1 MGKMVHVCFVG
12 YGISSPWNEGKRV
25 VSRNI
30 IDALK
35 KNSDLDISVVSSIAK
50 KEVKMDGVEYANTTR
65 LTEYTRGYDP
75 VRDASM
81 IRLINSI
88 NKRKN
93 IDIIHLLNADF
104 PVFAFYAKRLGKPV
118 VAQFFGNPH
127 FNILKRVRVPRAIDT
142 YITTSIETQWFDDL
156 GVKNFQVVNPP
167 INTNLFKPMDKL
179 RARSLLNLPEDK
191 FIVLYMGNLEE
202 VRFSLNF
209 VDQVKFLRNHNNLLL
224 ILANLIDSDWLKKS
238 NILHKENVIL
248 RKEILSEEQKA
259 LIYNTADVFIL
270 PFSKKM
276 NSYKHV
282 FVIDPPIT
290 MLEAM
295 SCSVPVIAPNVFSI
309 PKIIKKGYNGYI
321 SPLGDFKKVDTIL
334 HHMSK
339 ENGKGEDITAN
350 TRKTIL
356 DDFSYEKAA
365 LRTKRIYEVLLNG

>member
-1 MGKMVHVCFVG
+1 MVHVCFVG

-30 IDALK
+30 IYALQRYT
-35 KNSDLDISVVSSIAK
+35 DLDISVVSSIAK
-50 KEVKMDGVEYANTTR
+50 EEGKMNGVEYVNTTR

-75 VRDASM
+75 LRDAAI
-81 IRLINSI
+81 IRMINSI
-88 NKRKN
+88 NRKKD
-93 IDIIHLLNADF
+93 IDIIHLLNAHF
-104 PVFAFYAKRLGKPV
+104 PVFAFYGKRLGKPV

-259 LIYNTADVFIL
+259 LIYNAADVFIL

-282 FVIDPPIT
+282 FIIDPSIT

-295 SCSVPVIAPNVFSI
+295 SCGVPVIAPDVFSI
-309 PKIIKKGYNGYI
+309 PKIIKDGYNGYTTA
-321 SPLGDFKKVDTIL
+321 LGNFEKVDAIL
-334 HHMSK
+334 HYMSK
-339 ENGKGEDITAN
+339 WKGEEDGITAN
-350 TRKTIL
+350 ARKTIL
-356 DDFSYEKAA
+356 DDFSYEKTA
-365 LRTKRIYEVLLNG
+365 LRLQRIYEGVLNE

>member
-1 MGKMVHVCFVG
+1 MVHICFVG

-50 KEVKMDGVEYANTTR
+50 KEVKMDGVEYVNTTL
-65 LTEYTRGYDP
+65 LTRYTRGYNLL
-75 VRDASM
+75 RDAAM

-93 IDIIHLLNADF
+93 IDIIHLLNAHF
-104 PVFAFYAKRLGKPV
+104 PVFSFYAKRLGKPV

-156 GVKNFQVVNPP
+156 GVKNFHVANPP
-167 INTNLFKPMDKL
+167 INTNVFKPMDKL
-179 RARSLLNLPEDK
+179 KARSFLNLPEDK

-209 VDQVKFLRNHNNLLL
+209 VEQVKFLRNHNNLLL

-259 LIYNTADVFIL
+259 LIYNAADVFIL

-295 SCSVPVIAPNVFSI
+295 SCGVPVIAPDVFSI
-309 PKIIKKGYNGYI
+309 PKIIKSGYNGYI
-321 SPLGDFKKVDTIL
+321 TSLGDFGGVDTIL
-334 HHMSK
+334 HHLSK
-339 ENGKGEDITAN
+339 EEDKEDGITAN

>member
-1 MGKMVHVCFVG
+1 MIHVCFVG

-35 KNSDLDISVVSSIAK
+35 KYTDLDVSVVSSIGK
-50 KEVKMDGVEYANTTR
+50 KEEKMSGVEYVNSTWLTR
-65 LTEYTRGYDP
+65 YTRYYDIL
-75 VRDASM
+75 RDAAM
-81 IRLINSI
+81 IRIINSI

-93 IDIIHLLNADF
+93 IDIIHLLNAHF
-104 PVFAFYAKRLGKPV
+104 PVFSFYAKRMRKPV

-127 FNILKRVRVPRAIDT
+127 FNILKQVRVPRAIDT
-142 YITTSIETQWFDDL
+142 YITTSIETRWLDDF
-156 GVKNFQVVNPP
+156 GVKNFQSVNPP
-167 INTNLFKPMDKL
+167 INTDLFKPMDKL
-179 RARSLLNLPEDK
+179 KARRLLNLPENR

-209 VDQVKFLRNHNNLLL
+209 IEAVKFLKERNNLLL
-224 ILANLIDSDWLKKS
+224 ILANLVDTDWLKKS
-238 NILHKENVIL
+238 NILHRKNVIL

-259 LIYNTADVFIL
+259 LVYNAADVFIL

-290 MLEAM
+290 ILEAM
-295 SCSVPVIAPNVFSI
+295 SCGVPVIAPDVFSV
-309 PKIIKKGYNGYI
+309 PKIIKDEYNGYI
-321 SPLGDFKKVDTIL
+321 SPLGDFNKVDAIL
-334 HHMSK
+334 HYMSK
-339 ENGKGEDITAN
+339 EDSEEEGINAN
-350 TRKTIL
+350 ARKTIL

-365 LRTKRIYEVLLNG
+365 SRMKQIYEVLLNG